1 MLEGKSILIVK
12 YSSLGD
18 VINGVPA
25 VRFLRKNCPDAKIRW
40 VIKKEYS
47 PLFRDCGFIDEIVE
61 YRGNSLSEISGFLK
75 RLRSVKTDIAIDLQ
89 GLLKSS
95 VIAYLSGAVER
106 VCYPG
111 SREMSGIFYT
121 KKLGKARRTSH
132 AVVENVSVV
141 EGLLNNKA
149 SGDYD
154 TAIDLSDET
163 VCEAMGLI
171 KVTPFYKGGL
181 GGIKGFAKEGR
192 LLVVVSPTSRWR
204 SKMWPADRFA
214 ALSDK
219 LHDAGAD
226 IVFTGAAGDIVY
238 VEGIR
243 AIMKNASLNL
253 AGKTDIRTLA
263 GIIKIAGLVVSC
275 DSGAMHLSSAMD
287 TPVVA
292 IFGPTDPSYTGP
304 FNKKSLVISA
314 GAECSPCRE
323 RDCDAAECMG
333 KITVEEAFEKI
344 YGFLKAMG
352 IK

>member
-1 MLEGKSILIVK
+1 MLEGKNILIVK

-25 VRFLRKNCPDAKIRW
+25 VRFLRKNCPKAKIRW
-40 VIKKEYS
+40 VVRKEYC
-47 PLFRDCGFIDEIVE
+47 PLFSDCGFVDEIVE
-61 YRGNSLSEISGFLK
+61 YGGDSPSAILDFLK

-95 VIAYLSGAVER
+95 VMAYLSGARER

-111 SREMSGIFYT
+111 SREMSAVFYT
-121 KKLGKARRTSH
+121 KKLGAKRGTSH
-132 AVVENVSVV
+132 AVVENVSVI
-141 EGLLNNKA
+141 EGLLDKKI
-149 SGDYD
+149 SGGYD
-154 TAIDLSDET
+154 LSIDLSF
-163 VCEAMGLI
+163 EAI
-171 KVTPFYKGGL
+171 REAKGF
-181 GGIKGFAKEGR
+181 IKGFTKEAR

-204 SKMWPADRFA
+204 SKMWSAERFA
-214 ALSDK
+214 ALSDN

-226 IVFTGAAGDIVY
+226 IIFTGAGGDFAY

-243 AIMKNASLNL
+243 AAMKNASLNL
-253 AGKTDIRTLA
+253 AGKTNIRTLA

-275 DSGAMHLSSAMD
+275 DSGTMHLSSAMD
-287 TPVVA
+287 TTVVA

-304 FNKKSLVISA
+304 FNKKSIVISA

-333 KITVEEAFEKI
+333 RITVEDAFGKI
-344 YGFLKAMG
+344 RGFLKLMG
-352 IK
+352 IR

>member
-1 MLEGKSILIVK
+1 MLEGKNILIVK

-47 PLFRDCGFIDEIVE
+47 PLFRDCGFIDEIIE
-61 YRGNSLSEISGFLK
+61 YRGNSLSEIADFLR

-95 VIAYLSGAVER
+95 VMAYLSGAIER

-111 SREMSGIFYT
+111 SREMSAVFYT
-121 KKLGKARRTSH
+121 KKFGATRGTSH

-141 EGLLNNKA
+141 EGLLDEKI

-154 TAIDLSDET
+154 LSIDLSDET
-163 VCEAMGLI
+163 VREASGLI
-171 KVTPFYKGGL
+171 K
-181 GGIKGFAKEGR
+181 GFGSERR

-204 SKMWPADRFA
+204 SKMWSAERFA

-219 LHDAGAD
+219 LHDAIGAD
-226 IVFTGAAGDIVY
+226 IVFTGTGNDVAY

-243 AIMKNASLNL
+243 GMMKSTSLNL

-263 GIIKIAGLVVSC
+263 GIIKKAGLVVSC

-287 TPVVA
+287 TPVAA
-292 IFGPTDPSYTGP
+292 IFGPTDAAYTGP
-304 FNKKSLVISA
+304 FNKKSIVISA

-344 YGFLKAMG
+344 YGFLKGLGLA
-352 IK
+352 